1 MNSELHEKEKKKLL
15 YEIDFVKKHILVVSN
30 VTKCLV
36 EHARISIKQRLYP

>member
-1 MNSELHEKEKKKLL
+1 MNSELHEKGKKRLL

>member
-1 MNSELHEKEKKKLL
+1 MNSEKNCTKKKRFL